1 MTSKNTLVWGEA
13 PAWLQ
18 EGRQWGYPDCC
29 ILFFNR
35 VWAPLALATQG
46 VEAKIMNDEPCSHD
60 ELALFHVYLEHR
72 KHLDGT
78 GYVPCPGCLARRFGG
93 AEFLPSLLSENPCAC
108 DQDEDN
114 EEIEALFREAG
125 IEPVKPLEDA

>member
-1 MTSKNTLVWGEA
+1 MTTKNTLVRGEA

-35 VWAPLALATQG
+35 VWTPLALATQG
-46 VEAKIMNDEPCSHD
+46 VETKIMNDEPCSRD
-60 ELALFHVYLEHR
+60 ELALFHVYLEHQ

-78 GYVPCPGCLARRFGG
+78 GYVPCPGCLARRLGG
-93 AEFLPSLLSENPCAC
+93 AEFLPSLLSENSCGC
-108 DQDEDN
+108 GQDEEDD
-114 EEIEALFREAG
+114 EIEALLREAG
-125 IEPVKPLEDA
+125 LEPIQPP